1 MIASMHKLKKIIYN
15 GLILTGLIV
24 TDSGA
29 ALAQLGSLKIIDQKG
44 QELLVYK
51 ESHALVIWAG
61 DYRHWSKL
69 NNIKD
74 EAQDL
79 EKVLTKH
86 GFSVETVTNPTGKQL
101 RQSIQEFVNNYGY
114 QSDNRL
120 VLFFAGHGW
129 TRKNSKG
136 YIVPVDAPDPA
147 VGRQNEVDF
156 LKIALDMEQFES
168 WAKQIEAKHVLFVF
182 DSCFSG
188 LIFKQR
194 SGSDRSLYI
203 ESVKNKPV
211 RQFLTA
217 GDADQRVPAKSVFTR
232 LFIRALQGE
241 ADITKDGYVTGS
253 ELGLYLKQN
262 LSDYTKDQTPQFGT
276 IRDPNLDQGDIVFLV
291 SQSQPSAAIDPSQIS
306 SARATLD
313 KSIQIARPIPIL
325 SSEQIIKEAPVLESK
340 AAASPA
346 PAIPANT
353 QAKAAVLFYELQGH
367 TGSVNS
373 VAFSP
378 DGRRIV
384 SGSAD
389 NSMRLWDAAS
399 GQSDFVRQHSGFV
412 NSVTFSPD
420 GRRIVSGSAD
430 NTLRLMYETGE
441 PIGLPFLRYFSGGS
455 RGHTG
460 WVISV
465 AFSPDSRRI
474 VSGSRDNTLRL
485 WDGGNGKSIGSPLQ
499 GHTGSVN
506 SVAFSPDGRLIVSG
520 SADNT
525 LRLWDATS
533 GKPIGSPL
541 QGHTGSVNSVA
552 FSPDGRLIVS
562 GSADNTLRL
571 WDATSG
577 KPIGSPL
584 QGHTGS
590 VNSVAF
596 SPDGR
601 IIASGSRD
609 NTLRLWDATSG
620 KPIGSPLQGHMGSV
634 NSVAFSPDG
643 RRIVS
648 GSADITLRLW
658 DAATGAP
665 IGFLQVR
672 SEASGGDG

>member
-1 MIASMHKLKKIIYN
+1 MIASMPKLKKIIYN
-15 GLILTGLIV
+15 GLIVAGLIIA
-24 TDSGA
+24 DSA
-29 ALAQLGSLKIIDQKG
+29 AGVAQPSSLKVIGQKG

-74 EAQDL
+74 EVQDL
-79 EKVLTKH
+79 EKVLIKH
-86 GFSVETVTNPTGKQL
+86 GFSVETVTNPTGRQL
-101 RQSIQEFVNNYGY
+101 RQSIQEFLNNYGY

-136 YIVPVDAPDPA
+136 YLVPVDAPDPA
-147 VGRQNEVDF
+147 VGRKYEYDF

-194 SGSDRSLYI
+194 SGADRSLYI
-203 ESVKNKPV
+203 ESINNKPV

-217 GDADQRVPAKSVFTR
+217 GDADQRVPAKSVFTP
-232 LFIRALQGE
+232 LLVRALQGE
-241 ADITKDGYVTGS
+241 ADIVKDGYVTGN
-253 ELGLYLKQN
+253 ELGLFLRQN
-262 LSDYTKDQTPQFGT
+262 LSSYTKDQTPQFGT
-276 IRDPNLDQGDIVFLV
+276 IRDPRLDQGDIVFRV
-291 SQSQPSAAIDPSQIS
+291 SQSQSSAPIGPSQIS
-306 SARATLD
+306 SARAMFD
-313 KSIQIARPIPIL
+313 KPFLFAPPPVLISEQIL
-325 SSEQIIKEAPVLESK
+325 SEQIISGAPFLGSK

-346 PAIPANT
+346 PAVQAVT
-353 QAKAAVLFYELQGH
+353 QAPAPVLFYELQGH
-367 TGSVNS
+367 KGSVNS

-378 DGRRIV
+378 DGRNIV

-389 NSMRLWDAAS
+389 STLLIWDAAS
-399 GQSDFVRQHSGFV
+399 GQRGFIRQHSDLV
-412 NSVTFSPD
+412 KSVAFSPD

-430 NTLRLMYETGE
+430 NTLRLMYDSGE
-441 PIGLPFLRYFSGGS
+441 PIGLPILRYFSGGS

-506 SVAFSPDGRLIVSG
+506 SVAFSPLDDRLIVSG
-520 SADNT
+520 STDNT

-541 QGHTGSVNSVA
+541 QGHTSSVNSVA
-552 FSPDGRLIVS
+552 FSPDGRRIV
-562 GSADNTLRL
+562 
-571 WDATSG
+571 
-577 KPIGSPL
+577 
-584 QGHTGS
+584 
-590 VNSVAF
+590 
-596 SPDGR
+596 
-601 IIASGSRD
+601 SGSRD

-658 DAATGAP
+658 DAGTGAP
-665 IGFLQVR
+665 IGFLQVQR
-672 SEASGGDG
+672 EAYVSDG